1 MTTAQTTTSTLK
13 LRLKDKHAALLREQ
27 ARAVNFVLNYCNEL
41 SFTHWRRKQAF
52 LSAYDMQEYTKG
64 ASKELGLHSQTVQAI
79 QEEYCLRRKQFR
91 KVKLSWLKSGGSQR
105 SLGWIPIKASALRY
119 KAYAV

>member
-1 MTTAQTTTSTLK
+1 MTTAKTTTRTLR

-27 ARAVNFVLNYCNEL
+27 ARAVNFVWNYCNEL
-41 SFTHWRRKQAF
+41 SLTHWRRKQAF

-79 QEEYCLRRKQFR
+79 HDVNAALNILVVGRGRLVGETLGCCG
-91 KVKLSWLKSGGSQR
+91 SGI
-105 SLGWIPIKASALRY
+105 LAL
-119 KAYAV
+119 